1 MKRTIALLCALAL
14 VVFTLTAC
22 GSGYSS
28 PQKTA
33 QTFFAAVQSLDLDAI
48 NDCGEN
54 GALVEWDLIQQTESG
69 DEAQLLA
76 FLRELAAKISY
87 RITDMTVDGDTA
99 AVQAAVDYADASML
113 VKSTMTDVMADMLM
127 ALLSDDGEADA
138 HTRFFAKLRE
148 NLKAETPGTQT
159 VDVTLSMVKTD
170 DGWRI
175 RELPDAMLTVLTGNT
190 TEMLQEAA
198 QTFSGVASAQV
209 EA

>member
-1 MKRTIALLCALAL
+1 MKRTVALLCALAL

-22 GSGYSS
+22 GGGYSS

-33 QTFFAAVQSLDLDAI
+33 NTFFAAVQSLDLDAI
-48 NDCGEN
+48 NACGET
-54 GALVEWDLIQQTESG
+54 GALVEWDLMQQPEAG
-69 DEAQLLA
+69 DEGQLLA

-87 RITDMTVDGDTA
+87 RITDTTVDGDTA

-127 ALLSDDGEADA
+127 ALLSDDDTDA
-138 HTRFFAKLRE
+138 QTRFYAKLRE
-148 NLKAETPGTQT
+148 NLKTETPKTQT
-159 VDVTLSMVKTD
+159 VDVTLTMVKTD

-175 RELPDAMLTVLTGNT
+175 REMPDAMLTVLTGNT